1 MAVLG
6 EDSLDDLVVK
16 SNQFYTK
23 EFFVDRVFAGADT
36 ANATRKIRWVFQDF
50 VKSDMNKFE
59 ARTGG
64 NKGDIVVSKAEFLQC
79 GINKS
84 NCSAYINGKPQ
95 PLDDIRSKLVDGI
108 RSDKRADVLDIL
120 EHTFPNGQFEDDEEV
135 KSYLSKF
142 SVLKGTLIVSEN
154 SRDWLVASAADNL
167 SGVCE
172 AK

>member
-1 MAVLG
+1 M
-6 EDSLDDLVVK
+6 
-16 SNQFYTK
+16 
-23 EFFVDRVFAGADT
+23 FAGAET

-64 NKGDIVVSKAEFLQC
+64 KKGDIVVSKDEFPQC

-84 NCSAYINGKPQ
+84 NCSAYITGKQQ

-120 EHTFPNGQFEDDEEV
+120 IKTFNDEDMKEDEDAIA
-135 KSYLSKF
+135 YLSAF
-142 SVLKGTLIVSEN
+142 SKLQKTLIVSEN
-154 SRDWLVASAADNL
+154 SRDWLVTSAADNL
-167 SGVCE
+167 SGACE
-172 AK
+172 VK